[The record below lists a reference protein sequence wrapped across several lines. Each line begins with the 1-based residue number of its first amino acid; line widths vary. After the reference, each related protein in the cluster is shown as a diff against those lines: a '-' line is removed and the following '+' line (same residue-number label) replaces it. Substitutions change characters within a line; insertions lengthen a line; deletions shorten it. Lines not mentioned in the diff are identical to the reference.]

1 MAEHYMRD
9 VGVQETGNEKRGKR
23 GEAGREARGREG
35 REDGLFQNRRNEFV
49 VVLAPENARR
59 VGEGCAVVER
69 ESAEVVEG
77 EKRGEA
83 RDDVANEVVGGK
95 DGKTKQKGI
104 EHEARIIEGGHRS
117 SSYFC

>member
-95 DGKTKQKGI
+95 DGKTKQIGI